1 MNLQALELL
10 VPPLHGC
17 RLCVHS
23 QDRDGQ
29 LHCYAPAVRE
39 VFGVRPVNV
48 IRASSEAC
56 GPGAAHMH
64 MDAWSVAA

>member
-1 MNLQALELL
+1 MNLQALEKL

-17 RLCVHS
+17 TLCMHS
-23 QDRDGQ
+23 MEKDGS

-39 VFGVRPVNV
+39 VFGVQPVRV
-48 IRASSEAC
+48 IRACGEAC

-64 MDAWSVAA
+64 METWGTPA